1 MRAIDKIKEQI
12 RAGEIEFYGSDEIL
26 DYHRSKPENINHLTC
41 TIIENYL
48 YEKTLDFGD
57 LFFRFLDFRTTD
69 EEYMEL
75 RELIENG
82 ERGSSFYYAI
92 ETAYYSVPMQID
104 VDIPAYDEVEGY
116 NNYIKTLFKEIKRK
130 TSQVINGFNP
140 DEIFHDLY
148 VPTDG
153 YSSKIVL
160 YNLNKAKETF
170 VKFVNELD

>member
-1 MRAIDKIKEQI
+1 MRTIDKIKEQI
-12 RAGEIEFYGSDEIL
+12 RTGEIEFYRSDEIL
-26 DYHRSKPENINHLTC
+26 DYHRSKPKNINHLTC

-57 LFFRFLDFRTTD
+57 LFFRFLDFRTIGG
-69 EEYMEL
+69 EYMGL

-82 ERGSSFYYAI
+82 ERSSSFYYAI
-92 ETAYYSVPMQID
+92 ETAYYSTPIQID
-104 VDIPAYDEVEGY
+104 VDIPVYDESENY
-116 NNYIKTLFKEIKRK
+116 EKYIKELFREIKRK
-130 TSQVINGFNP
+130 TFQVVNSFNP
-140 DEIFHDLY
+140 DELFTDLY

-170 VKFVNELD
+170 VTFVNELD

>member
-1 MRAIDKIKEQI
+1 MRTIDKIKEQI
-12 RAGEIEFYGSDEIL
+12 RAGEIEFYGFDDIL
-26 DYHRSKPENINHLTC
+26 DYYHHEPKNVNHLTC
-41 TIIENYL
+41 ITIENYL
-48 YEKTLDFGD
+48 YEKSLDFPD

-69 EEYMEL
+69 GEYMDL

-92 ETAYYSVPMQID
+92 ETAYYSVPIQID
-104 VDIPAYDEVEGY
+104 VDIPAYGEAEGY
-116 NNYIKTLFKEIKRK
+116 NNYIKALFKEIKRK

-140 DEIFHDLY
+140 DELFNDLY
-148 VPTDG
+148 VPKDG

-170 VKFVNELD
+170 VKFLNELD